1 MQNAAK
7 YASTLLS
14 RFEARAG
21 FAGIELAPVQ
31 LVHGDFMRSF
41 EVITAIRAAGLIFMN
56 NPTFGDELNQSV
68 LSKSSAS
75 ACVSMCFIS
84 FEQVGCAPSCQRAAS
99 L

>member
-1 MQNAAK
+1 MK
-7 YASTLLS
+7 ST
-14 RFEARAG
+14 
-21 FAGIELAPVQ
+21 
-31 LVHGDFMRSF
+31 D
-41 EVITAIRAAGLIFMN
+41 VILAIRAAGLIFIN
-56 NPTFGDELNQSV
+56 NPSFGDELNQSI

>member
-21 FAGIELAPVQ
+21 IAGIELAPVQ
-31 LVHGDFMRSF
+31 LVHGDFLKST
-41 EVITAIRAAGLIFMN
+41 EVIPAITAAGLIFMN
-56 NPTFGDELNQSV
+56 NPTFGAELNQSV

-75 ACVSMCFIS
+75 ACAFCFNV
-84 FEQVGCAPSCQRAAS
+84 FYQ